1 MEKQNDNNEPEIN
14 NENISQNN
22 KNVNHGKEEVKK
34 VISEES
40 HETVNTQL
48 ESNQDTDNN
57 TKAADETVNET
68 KTTAE
73 NIETQTENAVKKEK
87 TSTVTKTANTE
98 HKAKAKSGGK
108 SKKDKGGLMYVLVG
122 AIALA
127 LILTLF
133 NLIRHNHSVEY
144 KITAT
149 GSATVTYDK
158 GNANQKVKKI
168 HKSYHETVRLTENKL
183 NAYQARVTVES
194 AAKDKATTQAS
205 CEIYIDKKLVAQ
217 KFLYGANSHT
227 TCTAHAY
234 SKEIKAANPNLYKPK
249 TRLPRHATQSVNFKS
264 CQAARAAGATPLF
277 KGQPGYS
284 TTLDHD
290 GNGIACEPTNS

>member
-1 MEKQNDNNEPEIN
+1 MEKRNDNNEPEIN
-14 NENISQNN
+14 NGNINQTNE
-22 KNVNHGKEEVKK
+22 NVNNSKDGVKK

-40 HETVNTQL
+40 SETANT
-48 ESNQDTDNN
+48 S
-57 TKAADETVNET
+57 TKAA
-68 KTTAE
+68 
-73 NIETQTENAVKKEK
+73 
-87 TSTVTKTANTE
+87 STE
-98 HKAKAKSGGK
+98 HKAKAKSGEK
-108 SKKDKGGLMYVLVG
+108 SKKDKSGLIYVLVG

-127 LILTLF
+127 LVLTLF

-144 KITAT
+144 KITST
-149 GSATVTYDK
+149 DSATVTYDK

-168 HKSYHETVRLTENKL
+168 HKNYHETVKLSKNKL
-183 NAYQARVTVES
+183 NAYQAHVTVQS
-194 AAKDKATTQAS
+194 AANDKATTQAS

-217 KFLYGANSHT
+217 KFLFGANSHT

-234 SKEIKAANPNLYKPK
+234 SKEIKPANPNLYKPQS
-249 TRLPRHATQSVNFKS
+249 RLPRHATQTIRFQS

-290 GNGIACEPTNS
+290 GNGIACEPTDK